1 MVSITGWKTLV
12 EKNLLGKG
20 SIIGVADTPMIEKV
34 YHRFVVENINFEK
47 NGNTIVDAVHL
58 QTNVSVKMNI
68 QNIIEVDGMNLD
80 RYLDHADLDVDGN
93 TIISGKKRGRKKK
106 SS

>member
-1 MVSITGWKTLV
+1 M
-12 EKNLLGKG
+12 
-20 SIIGVADTPMIEKV
+20 
-34 YHRFVVENINFEK
+34 
-47 NGNTIVDAVHL
+47 HL